1 MKAFPPF
8 DFQGVPHPQID
19 VYFRF
24 SLRSPTYS
32 FTAPAPGPCAND
44 LQTVRLSVLLTADA
58 DSMLKKLLSFMPR
71 NGKKKPRTYTRQVI
85 PREQHSVS
93 RSIISEPAKKV
104 LNRLNNAGFEAYL
117 VGGGVR
123 DILLGERPKDF
134 DIATNATPE
143 EVHDLFRN
151 SRLIGRRFRIV
162 HVLFGREVIEV
173 TTFRGNAADADND
186 SDDNR
191 RTSEH
196 GLLLRDNVYGNL
208 EEDALR
214 RDFTVNALYYCVK
227 DFTVVDFANG
237 IEDLKNRQLRL
248 IGDPETRYREDP
260 VRMLRAVRFA
270 AKLGFDIE
278 PATEAPISELAL
290 LLTHIPSARLFE
302 EVLKLFSAGYGE
314 ATFYRLREY
323 GLLDTLFPETVRALN
338 AGEPDTLIVQ
348 ALQNTDRRI
357 QQGKSVTPYFL
368 YAAMLWPALQ
378 AEWHRL
384 QDDGEPVQPAL
395 HQAIAKVIGRQVQA
409 TAIPKRFSGP
419 MKEIWE
425 LQMRLPRRQG
435 KRAYVTLD
443 HPRFRAAYDFLL
455 VREAAGEIEPGL
467 GQWWTEFQEV
477 DEREREKMLT
487 QLSSDGP
494 RKRKRRRKPE
504 SRA

>member
-1 MKAFPPF
+1 MALIMGNQKNRP
-8 DFQGVPHPQID
+8 
-19 VYFRF
+19 
-24 SLRSPTYS
+24 L
-32 FTAPAPGPCAND
+32 
-44 LQTVRLSVLLTADA
+44 
-58 DSMLKKLLSFMPR
+58 
-71 NGKKKPRTYTRQVI
+71 TYTRQVI
-85 PREQHSVS
+85 PRDQHTVS
-93 RSIISEPAKKV
+93 RSILSEPSKKV

-123 DILLGERPKDF
+123 DIMLGERPKDF

-173 TTFRGNAADADND
+173 TTFRGNAADAD
-186 SDDNR
+186 DDTDADDR
-191 RTSEH
+191 KTSEH
-196 GLLLRDNVYGNL
+196 GQLLRDNVYGNL
-208 EEDALR
+208 EDDAIR
-214 RDFTVNALYYCVK
+214 RDFTINALYYCIK
-227 DFTVVDFANG
+227 DFSVVDFANG
-237 IEDLKNRQLRL
+237 IKDLENRQLRL

-270 AKLGFDIE
+270 AKLDFDIE
-278 PATEAPISELAL
+278 PKTEAPIAEQAH

-314 ATFYRLREY
+314 ASYNRLREY
-323 GLLDTLFPETVRALN
+323 GLLAYLFPETARALD
-338 AGEPDTLIVQ
+338 AGEPDALIVQ
-348 ALQNTDRRI
+348 ALQNTDRRL

-378 AEWHRL
+378 VEWRKR

-395 HQAIAKVIGRQVQA
+395 HQSIAKVIGRQVQA

-425 LQMRLPRRQG
+425 MQMRLPRRQG
-435 KRAYVTLD
+435 KRAYVTLE

-467 GQWWTEFQEV
+467 GQWWTDFQEA
-477 DEREREKMLT
+477 DDRAKEKMLT
-487 QLSSDGP
+487 ELTSDGP

>member
-1 MKAFPPF
+1 MPGRGKK
-8 DFQGVPHPQID
+8 
-19 VYFRF
+19 
-24 SLRSPTYS
+24 
-32 FTAPAPGPCAND
+32 TAP
-44 LQTVRLSVLLTADA
+44 
-58 DSMLKKLLSFMPR
+58 
-71 NGKKKPRTYTRQVI
+71 TYTREVI
-85 PREQHSVS
+85 PRDQHTVS

-123 DILLGERPKDF
+123 DILIGERPKDF

-173 TTFRGNAADADND
+173 TTFRGNAASAD
-186 SDDNR
+186 DDDDDDR

-196 GLLLRDNVYGNL
+196 GLLLRDNVYGSM

-214 RDFTVNALYYCVK
+214 RDFTVNALYYCIR
-227 DFTVVDFANG
+227 DFTVIDFARG
-237 IEDLKNRQLRL
+237 IDDLHNRQLRL

-270 AKLGFDIE
+270 AKLDFDIA
-278 PATEAPISELAL
+278 PDTEAPIAELAP
-290 LLTHIPSARLFE
+290 LLTHIPPARLFE

-314 ATFYRLREY
+314 ATYDRLRRY
-323 GLLDTLFPETVRALN
+323 DLLAPLFPETARALD
-338 AGEPDTLIVQ
+338 AGEPDQLIRQ

-378 AEWHRL
+378 AEWRKR
-384 QDDGEPVQPAL
+384 QDDGEAIQPAL

-425 LQMRLPRRQG
+425 LQMRLPRRNG
-435 KRAYVTLD
+435 KRAYQTMD

-455 VREAAGEIEPGL
+455 VRESAGEIEPGL
-467 GQWWTEFQEV
+467 GQWWTEFQDA
-477 DEREREKMLT
+477 DEREREKMLS
-487 QLSSDGP
+487 QLGSDGP
-494 RKRKRRRKPE
+494 RKRRRRRKPAN
-504 SRA
+504 RD

>member
-1 MKAFPPF
+1 MGNQKNRP
-8 DFQGVPHPQID
+8 
-19 VYFRF
+19 
-24 SLRSPTYS
+24 L
-32 FTAPAPGPCAND
+32 
-44 LQTVRLSVLLTADA
+44 
-58 DSMLKKLLSFMPR
+58 
-71 NGKKKPRTYTRQVI
+71 TYTRQVI
-85 PREQHSVS
+85 PRDQHTVS
-93 RSIISEPAKKV
+93 RSILSEPSKKV

-123 DILLGERPKDF
+123 DIMLGERPKDF

-173 TTFRGNAADADND
+173 TTFRGNAADAD
-186 SDDNR
+186 DDTDADDR
-191 RTSEH
+191 KTSEH
-196 GLLLRDNVYGNL
+196 GQLLRDNVYGNL
-208 EEDALR
+208 EDDAIR
-214 RDFTVNALYYCVK
+214 RDFTINALYYCIK
-227 DFTVVDFANG
+227 DFSVVDFANG
-237 IEDLKNRQLRL
+237 IKDLENRQLRL

-270 AKLGFDIE
+270 AKLDFDIE
-278 PATEAPISELAL
+278 PKTEAPIAEQAH

-314 ATFYRLREY
+314 ASYNRLREY
-323 GLLDTLFPETVRALN
+323 GLLAYLFPETARALD
-338 AGEPDTLIVQ
+338 AGEPDALIVQ
-348 ALQNTDRRI
+348 ALQNTDRRL

-378 AEWHRL
+378 VEWRKR

-395 HQAIAKVIGRQVQA
+395 HQSIAKVIGRQVQA

-425 LQMRLPRRQG
+425 MQMRLPRRQG
-435 KRAYVTLD
+435 KRAYVTLE

-467 GQWWTEFQEV
+467 GQWWTDFQEA
-477 DEREREKMLT
+477 DDRAKEKMLT
-487 QLSSDGP
+487 ELTSDGP